1 MELDARQL
9 KSLVQAAAAVAGA
22 VDLHEVL
29 KTAVDMAQHTTG
41 ARYAALGV
49 RNQHGTLEE
58 FIHAG
63 MTPGMAEMV
72 GRLPIGKGLLGR
84 LITHPETIVVDDLRA
99 HDAFAGFPPHHPA
112 MKNFLG
118 VPITAG
124 EHVFGNFYLTDKAE
138 GFTKSDETMVE
149 ALAAI
154 VGSAVSAA
162 QLNDRI
168 RRMALVEDRE
178 RIARDLHDAVIQEL
192 FAVGLSL
199 QALQI
204 SISDDAAHARIEQA
218 VVGID
223 EAIDALRGFIFDL
236 RSVGATVIDPDR
248 TIRRLVLRLVANTA
262 IEAEIEVEGV
272 NPSEADLFDDALQV
286 VRESV
291 SNAVRHAGA
300 SRVLVQVE
308 GRPDGIRVRVEDD
321 GRGFD
326 PTTVNRGMGLD
337 NLAARIRLRGGA
349 FEIRSEQGTAVEA
362 VLPL

>member
-1 MELDARQL
+1 MDLDAEQL
-9 KSLVQAAAAVAGA
+9 KTLVKAAAAVAGA

-29 KTAVDMAQHTTG
+29 KTAVEMAQQTTG
-41 ARYAALGV
+41 AKYAALGV

-63 MTPGMAEMV
+63 MSPEMAEHV
-72 GRLPIGKGLLGR
+72 GSLPIGKGLLGR
-84 LITHPETIVVDDLRA
+84 LITHPETIVVDDLRG
-99 HDAFAGFPPHHPA
+99 HEDFAGFPAHHPI
-112 MKNFLG
+112 MENFLG

-124 EHVFGNFYLTDKAE
+124 ERVFGNFYLTDKKN
-138 GFTKSDETMVE
+138 GFTRSDETMVE

-199 QALQI
+199 QAMMA
-204 SISDDAAHARIEQA
+204 SITDERMIARVDQA
-218 VVGID
+218 VLGID

-248 TIRRLVLRLVANTA
+248 TVRRLVLRLVANTQ
-262 IEAEIEVEGV
+262 IEALIEVNGV
-272 NPSEADLFDDALQV
+272 NPAEADVFDDALQV
-286 VRESV
+286 IRESV

-300 SRVLVQVE
+300 GTIQVIVE
-308 GRPDGIRVRVEDD
+308 GRDDAIRVRVTDD

-326 PTTVNRGMGLD
+326 PETVSRGMGLD
-337 NLAARIRLRGGA
+337 NLAERIRLRGGA
-349 FEIRSEQGTAVEA
+349 LDIHTGNGTAVEA
-362 VLPL
+362 VLPI